1 MPADPNRPEGSI
13 DFEWTDLQSA
23 RQALDEL
30 PPGIGR
36 AETQTPGYWESRRRK
51 PASADRALTGRTLDW
66 LMMLPPS
73 QRPNVTCERYPR
85 IANRIAESWNITSER
100 CETLRSLLCND
111 RGIRR
116 GLPADVRREIELLL
130 KHHG

>member
-30 PPGIGR
+30 PAGIGR
-36 AETQTPGYWESRRRK
+36 AGTKMPDYWESRRRK
-51 PASADRALTGRTLDW
+51 PVSADRALTGQALDW

-73 QRPNVTCERYPR
+73 QRPQATCERYPR
-85 IANRIAESWNITSER
+85 IVNRIAETWGMSSER
-100 CETLRSLLCND
+100 RDVLQALLSND
-111 RGIRR
+111 RGNRR